1 MTAAQKCSFFPQDPY
16 YIPGYGG
23 FYPQV
28 RYHVGQSYGRTT
40 SRMLTD
46 PEVRKSPC
54 SVLTPLRRPKFTED
68 FSQQKLPAPDR
79 MDQGQLY
86 IPGYTGFESYRGCF
100 PIPGQDFRPPLPRV
114 LPLPDLP
121 PWTQAHP
128 APLAAQRKV
137 IPCHPGI
144 RLACGPG
151 WRQFAATASSQL
163 VSPKGEERFLC
174 HPDIALVC
182 GQEERRGP
190 CKAGMSLVCGQGWRG
205 PPCCAGTDQPTRT
218 EGVPLPLAT
227 ETVNVRR
234 FDRTPRLDLPNLIQR
249 KAISGY
255 AGFIP
260 CFTWIM
266 GVNYLKGVKDA
277 MNNFDRNQE
286 RLRNPMYSFGQRLPH
301 TYWPNTKIYNSKGLV
316 PFYTGFV
323 PTIRENYALTFG
335 NSTRKAYYDE
345 VQRRQHTG

>member
-1 MTAAQKCSFFPQDPY
+1 MKSVFFFLAP
-16 YIPGYGG
+16 
-23 FYPQV
+23 FKV
-28 RYHVGQSYGRTT
+28 EF
-40 SRMLTD
+40 RML
-46 PEVRKSPC
+46 VFS
-54 SVLTPLRRPKFTED
+54 LYFPL
-68 FSQQKLPAPDR
+68 
-79 MDQGQLY
+79 
-86 IPGYTGFESYRGCF
+86 GFESYRGCF

-205 PPCCAGTDQPTRT
+205 PPCCAGTDQV
-218 EGVPLPLAT
+218 GA
-227 ETVNVRR
+227 
-234 FDRTPRLDLPNLIQR
+234 Q
-249 KAISGY
+249 K
-255 AGFIP
+255 
-260 CFTWIM
+260 
-266 GVNYLKGVKDA
+266 
-277 MNNFDRNQE
+277 Q
-286 RLRNPMYSFGQRLPH
+286 
-301 TYWPNTKIYNSKGLV
+301 
-316 PFYTGFV
+316 
-323 PTIRENYALTFG
+323 TINRDQL
-335 NSTRKAYYDE
+335 
-345 VQRRQHTG
+345 

>member
-1 MTAAQKCSFFPQDPY
+1 MVARVTRPGPALRPLKAPGEQRRWPTMTAAQKCSFFPQEPY

-79 MDQGQLY
+79 MDQGQSY
-86 IPGYTGFESYRGCF
+86 IPGYTGFVPYSGCF
-100 PIPGQDFRPPLPRV
+100 PIPGQDFQLPLPRV
-114 LPLPDLP
+114 LLPLPDP
-121 PWTQAHP
+121 PRWTHP
-128 APLAAQRKV
+128 APPAAQRKV

-163 VSPKGEERFLC
+163 VSPKGEQRFLC

-190 CKAGMSLVCGQGWRG
+190 CKTGMSLVCGQGWRG
-205 PPCCAGTDQPTRT
+205 PPCRPGTDQPTRT
-218 EGVPLPLAT
+218 EGVPLPLVT
-227 ETVNVRR
+227 ETVDVRR
-234 FDRTPRLDLPNLIQR
+234 FDRTPKLDLPNLIQR
-249 KAISGY
+249 KAIS
-255 AGFIP
+255 A
-260 CFTWIM
+260 
-266 GVNYLKGVKDA
+266 
-277 MNNFDRNQE
+277 
-286 RLRNPMYSFGQRLPH
+286 
-301 TYWPNTKIYNSKGLV
+301 
-316 PFYTGFV
+316 
-323 PTIRENYALTFG
+323 IRENYALTFG

-345 VQRRQHTG
+345 VLRRQHTG